1 MPPKNEVIRFA
12 TPKSEG
18 EIDNHIFD
26 YYTRNTFVRNLDT
39 DEDPLLMTDETLKVD
54 KGRLQKQ
61 LTSPVEE
68 TTIKDVRN
76 IHIASDH

>member
-1 MPPKNEVIRFA
+1 LPPKNEVIRFA
-12 TPKSEG
+12 TPKSDL
-18 EIDNHIFD
+18 EIDHQIFD

-39 DEDPLLMTDETLKVD
+39 DEDPLPVAEETQKVD
-54 KGRLQKQ
+54 KRPLQKQ
-61 LTSPVEE
+61 LTSPIEE